1 MDNPYSQNSS
11 LLYIFKTNHI
21 FPPLGHYVYIEAN
34 GHRQGAKARLI
45 APSYS
50 GRSSTCFQFYYNM
63 HGQQIGTLSVYKKTA
78 RGLGSP
84 IWSLSGDQG
93 TGWQFGQVSIRGG
106 TAYSVSKL
114 QSLVLY

>member
-1 MDNPYSQNSS
+1 MLQSEEVLKIYQLRLRMIDAIWVNFSKY
-11 LLYIFKTNHI
+11 FV
-21 FPPLGHYVYIEAN
+21 GHYVYIEAN

-63 HGQQIGTLSVYKKTA
+63 HGQHIGTLSVYKKTS
-78 RGLGSP
+78 RGLGTP
-84 IWSLSGDQG
+84 IWSLSGEQG

-106 TAYSVSKL
+106 SAYSVGT
-114 QSLVLY
+114 